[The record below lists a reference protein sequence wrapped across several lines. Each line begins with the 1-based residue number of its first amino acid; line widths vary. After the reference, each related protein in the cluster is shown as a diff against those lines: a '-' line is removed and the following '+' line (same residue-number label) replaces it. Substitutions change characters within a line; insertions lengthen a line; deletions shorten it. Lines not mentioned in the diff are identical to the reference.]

1 MVLYLPYDQVIFAER
16 RNDGSIA
23 VVVWDAVGVEAEQ
36 VAGFSV
42 DGIGVIVGGERDDSE
57 VILGQQ
63 VAAAVEELLLG
74 PIGAIKLV
82 LDT

>member
-1 MVLYLPYDQVIFAER
+1 M
-16 RNDGSIA
+16 
-23 VVVWDAVGVEAEQ
+23 
-36 VAGFSV
+36 AGFSV

-57 VILGQQ
+57 VILWQQ
-63 VAAAVEELLLG
+63 VAVAVEKLLLG